1 MKEDKKKTAPKNNTT
16 KKNNSSNKNHNNKVN
31 NNKKNDN
38 NVNKKR
44 YDEDAPRVTKIES
57 PVKEVRAVKVDDD
70 FIEEDNDKKLI
81 VVIAIA
87 ILVILATI
95 IGLLVGCEKQEENP
109 EPPKKDDEIV
119 VPVQVDDDEDDE
131 DEVVVKVSTNKSQED
146 EDDEVETVIAT
157 YDVMYYYG
165 NGKTHHESVK
175 EGSTASKYVPTGY
188 NSCSYFVDENFSE
201 DYDFA
206 KVNKDTNIYMNCD
219 LMEYTVVYEEGLV
232 HNNKTVFTVED
243 DFELTAPEV
252 ENIFIGWY
260 LDNEFTNSVTS
271 LNASLVKYAD
281 NANTIYL
288 YAKTE
293 DNLTIALYNEKSELV
308 SEQNVT
314 KEDVEGYTLP
324 DAANLNVCVNSNFL
338 GWTETEGS
346 KYVDYK
352 NKSSL
357 ELNKDYTLY
366 AVCGDAT
373 IVYTSNGETVSVG
386 YTNEELKE
394 EGFDLPAPSDLG
406 MGTPTYFVPVDE
418 ETLTSKKVVSDDE
431 VELGENEVYFSE
443 VANNAI
449 NDYVPTIGDN
459 VEVFEKE
466 FVGWIEKTEE
476 TTTPEEETTPSEGET
491 TPEEGTTPETGI
503 EGTEGEVVEEVP
515 VLSPEEVK
523 DLVENDT
530 DEPAEVELEAVWEVQ
545 EQHKEVEV
553 APEVDTEV
561 APEEPTPEVGTEGE
575 LTVA

>member
-1 MKEDKKKTAPKNNTT
+1 MKEDKKKTAPKNNTA

-31 NNKKNDN
+31 NNKKHVNNNNN
-38 NVNKKR
+38 NVDKKR
-44 YDEDAPRVTKIES
+44 YDEEPPRVTKIES
-57 PVKEVRAVKVDDD
+57 PVKDVKAVKIDDD
-70 FIEEDNDKKLI
+70 FIDEDNDKKLI

-95 IGLLVGCEKQEENP
+95 IGLLVGCEKQEEEP
-109 EPPKKDDEIV
+109 EKPKKDDEIV
-119 VPVQVDDDEDDE
+119 VPVQVDDDEDE
-131 DEVVVKVSTNKSQED
+131 DEKVVVKVSTNKSQKDEED
-146 EDDEVETVIAT
+146 EVVVVIPS

-165 NGKTHHESVK
+165 NGKTHHESLK

-188 NSCSYFVDENFSE
+188 NSCSYYVDADFSE
-201 DYDFA
+201 EYDFS
-206 KVNKDTNIYMNCD
+206 KVNKDTNIYMDCY

-232 HNNKTVFTVED
+232 HNNETVFTVED
-243 DFELTAPEV
+243 DFVLGDPEV

-260 LDNEFTNSVTS
+260 LDNEFTNNVTS

-281 NANTIYL
+281 NSNTIYL
-288 YAKTE
+288 YAKTV
-293 DNLTIALYNEKSELV
+293 DNLSVALYNEEHELV
-308 SEQNVT
+308 SDEVVT
-314 KEDVEGYTLP
+314 KADVEGYTLP
-324 DAANLNVCVNSNFL
+324 DASNLNVCVNSNFL

-352 NKSSL
+352 NKSAL
-357 ELNKDYTLY
+357 ELNKDYILY

-386 YTNEELKE
+386 YTNEELAE

-449 NDYVPTIGDN
+449 NDYVPTVGDN

-466 FVGWIEKTEE
+466 FLGWIEKTDE
-476 TTTPEEETTPSEGET
+476 TTTPEDEVVDGEDT
-491 TPEEGTTPETGI
+491 VIPE
-503 EGTEGEVVEEVP
+503 EGTEGEDLDGEVETTEPDYVT
-515 VLSPEEVK
+515 PEEVK
-523 DLVENDT
+523 DLIENDT
-530 DEPAEVELEAVWEVQ
+530 EEPAEVELEAVWGVQ
-545 EQHKEVEV
+545 EQHKDVEVTPEVPEV
-553 APEVDTEV
+553 APET
-561 APEEPTPEVGTEGE
+561 PTPEVEVTGE

>member
-1 MKEDKKKTAPKNNTT
+1 MKEDKKKTAPKNNSP
-16 KKNNSSNKNHNNKVN
+16 KKNNSSNRNHNNV
-31 NNKKNDN
+31 NNKKPNN

-57 PVKEVRAVKVDDD
+57 PVKEVKAVKVDDD

-95 IGLLVGCEKQEENP
+95 IGLLVGCEKQEEEP
-109 EPPKKDDEIV
+109 EKPKKDDEIV
-119 VPVQVDDDEDDE
+119 VPVQVDDDEEDE
-131 DEVVVKVSTNKSQED
+131 DEVVVKVSTNKSQKD
-146 EDDEVETVIAT
+146 DKDEVETVIAT

-165 NGKTHHESVK
+165 NGKTHHESLK

-188 NSCSYFVDENFSE
+188 NSCSYYVDANFGE
-201 DYDFA
+201 EYDFA
-206 KVNKDTNIYMNCD
+206 KVNKDTNIYMDCS

-232 HNNKTVFTVED
+232 HNNETVFTVED
-243 DFELTAPEV
+243 DIELLDPEV

-260 LDNEFTNSVTS
+260 LDNEFTNNVTS

-281 NANTIYL
+281 NSNTIYL
-288 YAKTE
+288 YAKTVE
-293 DNLTIALYNEKSELV
+293 SLNVSLYNEEKELV
-308 SEQNVT
+308 SDQDVT
-314 KEDVEGYTLP
+314 SEDVDGYTLP
-324 DAANLNVCVNSNFL
+324 DASNLNVCVNSNFL

-346 KYVDYK
+346 KNVDYK

-357 ELNKDYTLY
+357 DLNKDYDLY

-386 YTNEELKE
+386 YTNEELAE
-394 EGFDLPAPSDLG
+394 EGFDLPKPSDLG

-466 FVGWIEKTEE
+466 FIGWIEKTDE
-476 TTTPEEETTPSEGET
+476 TTTPETETPVEGEEST
-491 TPEEGTTPETGI
+491 LPE
-503 EGTEGEVVEEVP
+503 EGTEGEEITEEVETTEP
-515 VLSPEEVK
+515 DVVTPEEVK
-523 DLVENDT
+523 DLIENDT
-530 DEPAEVELEAVWEVQ
+530 EEPAEVELEAVWEVQ

-553 APEVDTEV
+553 TPEVEEV
-561 APEEPTPEVGTEGE
+561 APETPTPEVGVEGE
-575 LTVA
+575 LPVA